1 MAFDAFA
8 LQHPM
13 KPEAVETRF
22 LNDDDRK
29 GFSGPLRRLPLEP
42 RKARQQRRD
51 VPGSYGMLRHFL
63 AGARRQRC
71 DQPDG
76 AAEFQ
81 RDKTG
86 GKMSLDS
93 GRRFGALRYAWH
105 GHLLSDWSQPHSA
118 RAMVAILLPMGSIN
132 SEQRS
137 ETADGVAREDGVKS
151 CPRAGC
157 GKSARPVVC

>member
-1 MAFDAFA
+1 
-8 LQHPM
+8 
-13 KPEAVETRF
+13 
-22 LNDDDRK
+22 
-29 GFSGPLRRLPLEP
+29 
-42 RKARQQRRD
+42 
-51 VPGSYGMLRHFL
+51 MLRHFL

-105 GHLLSDWSQPHSA
+105 GRLLSDWSQPHSA
-118 RAMVAILLPMGSIN
+118 RAMVAILLPMGSMT
-132 SEQRS
+132 SLS
-137 ETADGVAREDGVKS
+137 TALAHALRRFEVPTYDEAMAAES
-151 CPRAGC
+151 SP
-157 GKSARPVVC
+157 P